1 MDNRVHLKQEIEK
14 YIIHKNKYTEL
25 LKEVDNIRKEKNNL
39 EDEIYNLIN
48 ILNLNNKRFIVN
60 ETKIQHKS
68 TTTSKVLSIKF
79 LKLTLEEYKNKKN
92 INLDIEEF
100 IQFLQNN
107 REKINK
113 NELVLY

>member
-1 MDNRVHLKQEIEK
+1 M
-14 YIIHKNKYTEL
+14 
-25 LKEVDNIRKEKNNL
+25 LKEVETIRKEKNKL

-48 ILNLNNKRFIVN
+48 ILNLNNKKFIVN

-68 TTTSKVLSIKF
+68 TTISKVLSIKF
-79 LKLTLEEYKNKKN
+79 LKLTLEEYKNKKKIN
-92 INLDIEEF
+92 IDIEEF